1 MHEDT
6 VVSFSHPDRI
16 AVEDPLTQVLRSGAR
31 RLLADAVAAEVEAFI
46 AELAD
51 GSRRRDRSP
60 DGALRAWKHIFTMFG
75 SNSRRSGASPLP
87 FEFPQMTGGIDR
99 LSLL

>member
-46 AELAD
+46 AALA
-51 GSRRRDRSP
+51 
-60 DGALRAWKHIFTMFG
+60 
-75 SNSRRSGASPLP
+75 NRRSMYTTGRRKNAPLDAIQSSVGGCPGSP
-87 FEFPQMTGGIDR
+87 
-99 LSLL
+99 